1 VDGPHERRLAGLPV
15 PFYLAEK
22 DMLGR
27 MGNTLQKWRER
38 LPSGAGT
45 LPQEADSDKKLA
57 EVKAVLERLHR
68 ISTEPEDMPASN
80 GDASRVGRGAL
91 GLTVATEA
99 AKPEAPAFQPERGV
113 LSSRSAGLIGAALT
127 VLVVAGAGGLAFWK
141 MNTGQPGQDNAF
153 NLTLGKDRQTAAL
166 PAPTPSVLAPADD
179 AKRIAEAEKLITGG
193 KVADA
198 RKLLDDLAPQS
209 ADAALMLA
217 RTYDPNFLR
226 TISGADAEPDAA
238 EAERWYRTWHANAS
252 KNGLSMEPER
262 LDRIIRAMR

>member
-1 VDGPHERRLAGLPV
+1 
-15 PFYLAEK
+15 
-22 DMLGR
+22 MLGR

-45 LPQEADSDKKLA
+45 APHEAESDKKLA

-68 ISTEPEDMPASN
+68 ISTDPEEMPVSN
-80 GDASRVGRGAL
+80 GDAGYLGRGVA
-91 GLTVATEA
+91 GLTGATELP
-99 AKPEAPAFQPERGV
+99 KLNAPVSEPERTM
-113 LSSRSAGLIGAALT
+113 LPSRSAGLIAVALT

-141 MNTGQPGQDNAF
+141 MNAAQPDQDNAL

-166 PAPTPSVLAPADD
+166 PVPTPSVLPPADD
-179 AKRIAEAEKLITGG
+179 TKRIAEAEKLITGG
-193 KVADA
+193 KVIDA

-238 EAERWYRTWHANAS
+238 EAERWYRTWHTNAS